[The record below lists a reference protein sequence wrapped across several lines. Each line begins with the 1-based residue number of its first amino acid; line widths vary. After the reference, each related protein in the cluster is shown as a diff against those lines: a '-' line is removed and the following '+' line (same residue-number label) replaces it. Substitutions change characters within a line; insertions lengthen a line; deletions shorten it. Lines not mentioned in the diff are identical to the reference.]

1 MQKVLF
7 LCIHNSARSQMA
19 EAYLK
24 KFGNDRFEVESA
36 GIESGVL
43 NPFAVEAM
51 RLDGI
56 DISKNKTKS
65 VIDFHREGKSYD
77 YVVTVCDEGNAAR
90 CPVFPGR
97 HKKIHWNLED
107 PSAAM
112 GNESEKLAIAIKV
125 RDKVKDAVMNFIRQE
140 GN

>member
-1 MQKVLF
+1 MLF
-7 LCIHNSARSQMA
+7 RS
-19 EAYLK
+19 
-24 KFGNDRFEVESA
+24 
-36 GIESGVL
+36 VL